1 MLVFD
6 QRVYVQ
12 LAEIDHVVSY
22 LEENASNIRKLSL
35 KKGFKH
41 KIKKLLSYLLVMGF
55 HAKLNELF

>member
-1 MLVFD
+1 MLVFN

-35 KKGFKH
+35 KKR
-41 KIKKLLSYLLVMGF
+41 V
-55 HAKLNELF
+55 